1 MHGRSVNGFYLI
13 FVYWI
18 LFDNTFSELHAGSRR
33 HSRAPCP
40 VTQAALSWIN
50 VQRASNYALTGMIA
64 ADDLVRADVPLR
76 LVSFFAM
83 EKSAPENKY
92 TSFQMGIPPI

>member
-1 MHGRSVNGFYLI
+1 MLAVEDIPEH
-13 FVYWI
+13 
-18 LFDNTFSELHAGSRR
+18 
-33 HSRAPCP
+33 RAP

-83 EKSAPENKY
+83 ERSAPENKY
-92 TSFQMGIPPI
+92 TSFQMGFLPI